1 MPRNFDNREHHSC
14 GSVESRL
21 ERISTDEGRAD
32 G

>member
-1 MPRNFDNREHHSC
+1 MPRNFDSREHHAR

-21 ERISTDEGRAD
+21 ERISTDEGRAN

>member
-1 MPRNFDNREHHSC
+1 MPRNFYSREHHSG

-21 ERISTDEGRAD
+21 ERISTDERRAN